1 MGPIKCSLSVMDWN
15 QQVYPCT
22 SATWRD
28 SGNWVI
34 ILIIIYSWLTWLFWP
49 AAISRVPSMAVQRLH
64 VMGTGEPFDCYQHC
78 HGQAKIYIFLI
89 LTNTL
94 HHLHQSRYGFLSM
107 LYVNE
112 KKIKFTGI
120 QVYWIIQSRKSGSHF
135 VVTWPLN
142 WLVTC
147 FCWSSM
153 LLRKCSCL
161 YLWTIPI
168 LWRYSRP
175 CKISHRMADTNGSHM
190 PSGKLFFN
198 MSAQDPS

>member
-34 ILIIIYSWLTWLFWP
+34 IIIIYSWLTWLFWP
-49 AAISRVPSMAVQRLH
+49 AAISLVPSMAVQRLH

-120 QVYWIIQSRKSGSHF
+120 QVLLNYSKSQI
-135 VVTWPLN
+135 
-142 WLVTC
+142 WLALCGNLT
-147 FCWSSM
+147 FELAGHM
-153 LLRKCSCL
+153 FLLKQYAFKKMFLPIPVNYS
-161 YLWTIPI
+161 YLV
-168 LWRYSRP
+168 
-175 CKISHRMADTNGSHM
+175 KIFQAV
-190 PSGKLFFN
+190 
-198 MSAQDPS
+198 